1 MIYSINKT
9 IKKAGKTFIVVK
21 KAQIHFKKYLC
32 MYCLDK
38 HMSRKSKGINAEREL
53 VHLFWEANGW
63 SAIRVAGSGSSPFP
77 CPDVLAGNRIRKLAI
92 ECKTV
97 NAKSKY
103 LTEKEINQLNKFS
116 GVFGAE
122 PWIGVKFKSDW
133 FFLSI
138 DDLKKTEKG
147 YAISKDLARKKGLLL
162 DELIEK

>member
-1 MIYSINKT
+1 MYYLNK
-9 IKKAGKTFIVVK
+9 
-21 KAQIHFKKYLC
+21 Y
-32 MYCLDK
+32 
-38 HMSRKSKGINAEREL
+38 MSRKSKGINAEREL
-53 VHLFWEANGW
+53 VHMFWNTNEW
-63 SAIRVAGSGSSPFP
+63 SAVRVAGSGSSSFP

-103 LTEKEINQLNKFS
+103 LTDEDINQLNDFS
-116 GVFGAE
+116 AVFGAE

-147 YAISKDLARKKGLLL
+147 YAVSKELAKNKGMIFN
-162 DELIEK
+162 ELVEK